1 MTRFSP
7 SDAALEGFR
16 LTRERPGTILAWCAV
31 YLAGLFVIALAMT
44 ATLGPKFVELA
55 RKGELV
61 TAQDPEALA
70 NLLGGSWPAFIVVLL
85 MTVLLISVIMGGIY
99 RLVMRPEEHGFA
111 HLRIGRDELRLAA
124 VNLVLVLVG
133 AAFLLLGLIVSQVAA
148 QGGGLV
154 AILADVALIC
164 LTVWIG
170 VRLSLVTPMTFDS
183 GRIAFREAW
192 ALTRRRFWPLFG
204 MIVLAVIFYIIVWVL
219 MSVISL
225 GVVAISGGEQ
235 ALKDV
240 AKLTPLTGLAAVA
253 TLVLQLL
260 LQILQIVM
268 IYGPFAVA
276 YQQVAKGDE
285 AALKAF

>member
-16 LTRERPGTILAWCAV
+16 LTRERPGTILAWCVV

-99 RLVMRPEEHGFA
+99 RLVLRPEEHGIA
-111 HLRIGRDELRLAA
+111 HLRLGRDELRLAA
-124 VNLVLVLVG
+124 VNLILVLVG
-133 AAFLLLGLIVSQVAA
+133 AAFLLLGLIVSQIAA
-148 QGGGLV
+148 QGGGMVAVVADLILV
-154 AILADVALIC
+154 C

-183 GRIAFREAW
+183 GRISFRAAW
-192 ALTRRRFWPLFG
+192 ALTRDRFWSLLG

-225 GVVAISGGEQ
+225 GVVAVSGGEA

-276 YQQVAKGDE
+276 YQQVAKGPDVP
-285 AALKAF
+285 AKA